1 MMKKTTLFSLLVP
14 AALLVGCH
22 ERSAVNGL
30 TVEMLDCPL
39 GVAAEHPRLSWRIE
53 SALPATVQTGYRIL
67 VSTDPGDLE
76 TGENLIWDSGDV
88 PSDRSVLVP
97 YEGPELESRRDYYWK
112 VRVATNHGDTLW
124 SEPSRWSM
132 ALLDDSDWQ
141 ARWIGYDSCLN
152 RTDTLGVFSRLAAR
166 YLRKEFDA
174 GRDIAQARLYISGLG
189 LYECYLNGC
198 RVGEDVLA
206 PTATDYTKTVCY
218 NVYDVTDL
226 LDEGVNTI
234 GVILGNGRF
243 FSMRTVTYTIPFT
256 QVTIPGVRN
265 YGYPKLLAQLE
276 ITDSEGNR
284 TVVASDENWKL
295 TTDGPIVANNEYDGE
310 TYDARLEM
318 PGWSRNGYDDSS
330 WRDARSV
337 AAPEGRLTAQ
347 ANPNIRVMDTV
358 EPVSIAALNDSTWIV
373 DMGQN
378 MVGWLA
384 VELEGR
390 KDRPVR
396 LRFAETLQDDGNLY
410 VDNLRGAKA
419 TDLYTPAEDG
429 TFSWTPRFTYHGFR
443 YVEIAGAAAKPDLE
457 KLKGEV
463 IYDAMPTT
471 GRFETSDSTINQV
484 YRNAYWGLRGNYRSM
499 PTDCPQRDERMGWL
513 GDRATGCIGES
524 FVFGNTLLYEK
535 WLRDIEAMQDSA
547 GCVPDVAPAHWTFD
561 QHSGNVTWP
570 AAYLCVAD
578 MLYNQ
583 RGDVRPIERH
593 YASMKKWIEY
603 IRDRQMKDG
612 LVINDVYGD
621 WCMPPESQ
629 ELIHS
634 QDPARKTDGR
644 LLGTSFYYRLLNMMA
659 RFAAVSGHEAD
670 TAEYLDLAA
679 RVKDAYNKQF
689 LNAETGQYANNT
701 VTANIIS
708 LMQGLVPDSLEQ
720 KVFANVVEKT
730 KGEFDSHVS
739 TGLIGIQFLM
749 RGLTQHGA
757 GDLAYTIATNRTYP
771 SWGYMIDKGATTIWE
786 LWNGDTADPA
796 MNSGNHVMLLGDLL
810 TWYYENLAG
819 IKSDPAAPG
828 FKHVVMAPYFPD
840 GLDWVDAATESPYG
854 PIASRWSRDGQGLS
868 WKVEIPANSTASVR
882 IPASSAGQV
891 TEGGKPL
898 SENPAVKSVTEAD
911 GFVTVEIGSG
921 KYDFFAAE

>member
-1 MMKKTTLFSLLVP
+1 MKINRIASGLL
-14 AALLVGCH
+14 
-22 ERSAVNGL
+22 L
-30 TVEMLDCPL
+30 TVALAAASCGTERTDGGKLAKETEAVGLRCRNLIDPE
-39 GVAAEHPRLSWRIE
+39 GVDKASLSWRIA
-53 SALPATVQTGYRIL
+53 SDARNVVQTAWQVEIA
-67 VSTDPGDLE
+67 SSKKSLE
-76 TGENLIWDSGDV
+76 KGRADV
-88 PSDRSVLVP
+88 WNSEKQLSDRQLNIVP
-97 YEGPELESRRDYYWK
+97 EGVVFEPGKLYWWR
-112 VRVATNHGDTLW
+112 VRVWNAADEVTPW
-124 SEPSRWSM
+124 SEPARFSVGPDTAYR
-132 ALLDDSDWQ
+132 WQ
-141 ARWIGYDSCLN
+141 AEWITSEWGENSPMP
-152 RTDTLGVFSRLAAR
+152 

-284 TVVASDENWKL
+284 TVVASDESWKL

-463 IYDAMPTT
+463 VYDAMPTT

-513 GDRATGCIGES
+513 GDRAMECIGES
-524 FVFGNTLLYEK
+524 FMFRQALLYEK
-535 WLRDIEAMQDSA
+535 WARDIRDSQL
-547 GCVPDVAPAHWTFD
+547 PDGMIPDLSPTYWPFY
-561 QHSGNVTWP
+561 SENVTYP
-570 AAYLCVAD
+570 AAYLCVVD

-583 RGDVRPIERH
+583 YGDEEAVREH
-593 YASMKKWIEY
+593 YPAMKKWIDYANE
-603 IRDRQMKDG
+603 R
-612 LVINDVYGD
+612 LVENDIVVKDVYGD
-621 WCMPPESQ
+621 WCMPPESP
-629 ELIHS
+629 EMIHS
-634 QDPARKTDGR
+634 QDPARVTDGR
-644 LLGTSFYYRLLNMMA
+644 LVGTSFFYRLLNMMA
-659 RFAAVSGHEAD
+659 RFAAVAGHEEDIPA
-670 TAEYLDLAA
+670 YLEQAA
-679 RVKDAYNKQF
+679 RVKDAYNRMF
-689 LNAETGQYANNT
+689 LNPETGQYANNT
-701 VTANIIS
+701 VSAGLLS
-708 LMQGLVPDSLEQ
+708 LVQGLVPDTLKQ
-720 KVFANVVEKT
+720 KVFDELVRRTEVD
-730 KGEFDSHVS
+730 FDSHVS
-739 TGLIGIQFLM
+739 TGMIGMQFMM
-749 RGLTQHGA
+749 RGLSRYGRP
-757 GDLAYTIATNRTYP
+757 DLALTLATNRTYP
-771 SWGYMIDKGATTIWE
+771 SWGYMIDRGATTIWE

-796 MNSGNHVMLLGDLL
+796 MNSGNHVMLLGDLIA
-810 TWYYENLAG
+810 WDWENLAG
-819 IKSDPAAPG
+819 IQADPAAPG
-828 FKHVVMAPYFPD
+828 FKHILMKPDFPQ
-840 GLDWVDAATESPYG
+840 GLEWVDASYESMYG
-854 PIASRWSRDGQGLS
+854 TIGSHWKRTGGGLS
-868 WKVEIPANSTASVR
+868 WSVEIPANTTATLRV
-882 IPASSAGQV
+882 PASDVSQV
-891 TEGGKPL
+891 EADGKPL
-898 SENPAVKSVTEAD
+898 AENPALTDVRASD
-911 GFVTVEIGSG
+911 GFVTFEAGSG
-921 KYDFFAAE
+921 SYRFLVGK

>member
-1 MMKKTTLFSLLVP
+1 M
-14 AALLVGCH
+14 
-22 ERSAVNGL
+22 
-30 TVEMLDCPL
+30 
-39 GVAAEHPRLSWRIE
+39 
-53 SALPATVQTGYRIL
+53 QTGYRIL

-513 GDRATGCIGES
+513 GDRAMECIGES
-524 FVFGNTLLYEK
+524 FMFRQALLYEK
-535 WLRDIEAMQDSA
+535 WARDIRDSQL
-547 GCVPDVAPAHWTFD
+547 PDGMIPDLSPTYWPFY
-561 QHSGNVTWP
+561 SENVTYP
-570 AAYLCVAD
+570 AAYLCVVD

-583 RGDVRPIERH
+583 YGDEEAVREH
-593 YASMKKWIEY
+593 YPAMKKWIDYANE
-603 IRDRQMKDG
+603 R
-612 LVINDVYGD
+612 LVENDIVVKDVYGD
-621 WCMPPESQ
+621 WCMPPESP

-634 QDPARKTDGR
+634 QDPARVTDGR
-644 LLGTSFYYRLLNMMA
+644 LVGTSFFYRLLNMMA
-659 RFAAVSGHEAD
+659 RFAAVAGHEEDIPA
-670 TAEYLDLAA
+670 YLEQAA
-679 RVKDAYNKQF
+679 RVKDAYNRM
-689 LNAETGQYANNT
+689 
-701 VTANIIS
+701 S
-708 LMQGLVPDSLEQ
+708 
-720 KVFANVVEKT
+720 
-730 KGEFDSHVS
+730 
-739 TGLIGIQFLM
+739 
-749 RGLTQHGA
+749 
-757 GDLAYTIATNRTYP
+757 
-771 SWGYMIDKGATTIWE
+771 
-786 LWNGDTADPA
+786 
-796 MNSGNHVMLLGDLL
+796 
-810 TWYYENLAG
+810 
-819 IKSDPAAPG
+819 
-828 FKHVVMAPYFPD
+828 
-840 GLDWVDAATESPYG
+840 
-854 PIASRWSRDGQGLS
+854 
-868 WKVEIPANSTASVR
+868 
-882 IPASSAGQV
+882 
-891 TEGGKPL
+891 
-898 SENPAVKSVTEAD
+898 
-911 GFVTVEIGSG
+911 
-921 KYDFFAAE
+921 

>member
-284 TVVASDENWKL
+284 TVVASDESWKL

>member
-513 GDRATGCIGES
+513 GDRAIECIGES
-524 FVFGNTLLYEK
+524 FMFRQALLYEK
-535 WLRDIEAMQDSA
+535 WARDIRDSQL
-547 GCVPDVAPAHWTFD
+547 PDGMIPDLSPTYRPFY
-561 QHSGNVTWP
+561 SENVTYP
-570 AAYLCVAD
+570 AAYLCVVD

-583 RGDVRPIERH
+583 YGDEKAVREH
-593 YASMKKWIEY
+593 YPAMKKWIDYANE
-603 IRDRQMKDG
+603 R
-612 LVINDVYGD
+612 LVENDIVVKDVYGD
-621 WCMPPESQ
+621 WCMPPESP

-634 QDPARKTDGR
+634 QDPARVTDGR
-644 LLGTSFYYRLLNMMA
+644 LVGTSFFYRLLNMMA
-659 RFAAVSGHEAD
+659 RFAAVAGHEEDIPA
-670 TAEYLDLAA
+670 YLEQAA
-679 RVKDAYNKQF
+679 RVKDAYNRMF
-689 LNAETGQYANNT
+689 LNPETGQYANNT
-701 VTANIIS
+701 VSAGLLS
-708 LMQGLVPDSLEQ
+708 LVQGLVPDTLKQ
-720 KVFANVVEKT
+720 KVFDELVRRTEVD
-730 KGEFDSHVS
+730 FDSHVS
-739 TGLIGIQFLM
+739 TGMIGMQFMM
-749 RGLTQHGA
+749 RGLSRYGRP
-757 GDLAYTIATNRTYP
+757 DLALTLATNRTYP
-771 SWGYMIDKGATTIWE
+771 SWGYMIDRGATTIWE

-796 MNSGNHVMLLGDLL
+796 MNSGNHLMQLGDLIA
-810 TWYYENLAG
+810 WDWENLAG
-819 IKSDPAAPG
+819 IQADPAAPG
-828 FKHVVMAPYFPD
+828 FKHILMKPDFPQ
-840 GLDWVDAATESPYG
+840 GLEWVDASYESMYG
-854 PIASRWSRDGQGLS
+854 TIGSHWKRTGGGLS
-868 WKVEIPANSTASVR
+868 WSVEIPANTTATLRV
-882 IPASSAGQV
+882 PASDVSQV
-891 TEGGKPL
+891 EADGKPL
-898 SENPAVKSVTEAD
+898 AENPALTDVRASD
-911 GFVTVEIGSG
+911 GFVTFEAGSG
-921 KYDFFAAE
+921 SYRFLVGK

>member
-284 TVVASDENWKL
+284 TVVASDESWKL

-463 IYDAMPTT
+463 VYDAMPTT

-513 GDRATGCIGES
+513 GDRAMGCIGES
-524 FVFGNTLLYEK
+524 FMFRHALLYEK
-535 WLRDIEAMQDSA
+535 WLKDIEQIQSEN
-547 GCVPDVAPAHWTFD
+547 GCVPDVAPAFWTFD

-570 AAYLCVAD
+570 AAYICVAD

-583 RGDVRPIERH
+583 YGDSRPIKEH
-593 YASMKKWIEY
+593 YASMKKWMDF
-603 IRDRQMKDG
+603 IRDTQMKDNV
-612 LVINDVYGD
+612 VINDVYGD

-634 QDPARKTDGR
+634 ADPARKTDGR
-644 LLGTSFYYRLLNMMA
+644 LLATSFYYRLLNIMSK
-659 RFAAVSGHEAD
+659 FAAISGNEAD
-670 TAEYLDLAA
+670 IPAYQELAA
-679 RVKDAYNKQF
+679 NIKSAYNQMF

-701 VTANIIS
+701 VTANILS
-708 LMQGLVPDSLEQ
+708 LMQDLTPDSLQ
-720 KVFANVVEKT
+720 GKVFENIVEKT
-730 KGEFDSHVS
+730 QGEFDSHVS

-749 RGLTQHGA
+749 RGLTEHGK

-786 LWNGDTADPA
+786 LWNGDTADPG
-796 MNSGNHVMLLGDLL
+796 MNSGNHVMLLGDLM

-819 IKSDPAAPG
+819 IKSDPQQVG
-828 FKHVVMAPYFPD
+828 FKKIVMAPYFPD
-840 GLDWVDAATESPYG
+840 GLDWVNASYESLYG
-854 PIASRWSRDGQGLS
+854 PIESNWKKGENGLS
-868 WKVEIPANSTASVR
+868 WKVVIPANTTASIR
-882 IPASSAGQV
+882 IPAASADKV
-891 TEGGKPL
+891 TESGKPL
-898 SENPAVKSVTEAD
+898 LQNPAVKSVNAAD
-911 GFVTVEIGSG
+911 GFVVVEAGSG
-921 KYDFFAAE
+921 TFDFLAGK

>member
-337 AAPEGRLTAQ
+337 AAPEGLLRR
-347 ANPNIRVMDTV
+347 IRI
-358 EPVSIAALNDSTWIV
+358 SGLWI
-373 DMGQN
+373 
-378 MVGWLA
+378 
-384 VELEGR
+384 R
-390 KDRPVR
+390 SS
-396 LRFAETLQDDGNLY
+396 RF
-410 VDNLRGAKA
+410 R
-419 TDLYTPAEDG
+419 
-429 TFSWTPRFTYHGFR
+429 SPR
-443 YVEIAGAAAKPDLE
+443 
-457 KLKGEV
+457 
-463 IYDAMPTT
+463 
-471 GRFETSDSTINQV
+471 
-484 YRNAYWGLRGNYRSM
+484 
-499 PTDCPQRDERMGWL
+499 
-513 GDRATGCIGES
+513 
-524 FVFGNTLLYEK
+524 
-535 WLRDIEAMQDSA
+535 
-547 GCVPDVAPAHWTFD
+547 
-561 QHSGNVTWP
+561 
-570 AAYLCVAD
+570 
-578 MLYNQ
+578 
-583 RGDVRPIERH
+583 
-593 YASMKKWIEY
+593 
-603 IRDRQMKDG
+603 
-612 LVINDVYGD
+612 
-621 WCMPPESQ
+621 
-629 ELIHS
+629 
-634 QDPARKTDGR
+634 
-644 LLGTSFYYRLLNMMA
+644 
-659 RFAAVSGHEAD
+659 
-670 TAEYLDLAA
+670 
-679 RVKDAYNKQF
+679 
-689 LNAETGQYANNT
+689 
-701 VTANIIS
+701 
-708 LMQGLVPDSLEQ
+708 
-720 KVFANVVEKT
+720 
-730 KGEFDSHVS
+730 
-739 TGLIGIQFLM
+739 
-749 RGLTQHGA
+749 
-757 GDLAYTIATNRTYP
+757 
-771 SWGYMIDKGATTIWE
+771 
-786 LWNGDTADPA
+786 
-796 MNSGNHVMLLGDLL
+796 
-810 TWYYENLAG
+810 
-819 IKSDPAAPG
+819 
-828 FKHVVMAPYFPD
+828 
-840 GLDWVDAATESPYG
+840 
-854 PIASRWSRDGQGLS
+854 
-868 WKVEIPANSTASVR
+868 
-882 IPASSAGQV
+882 
-891 TEGGKPL
+891 
-898 SENPAVKSVTEAD
+898 
-911 GFVTVEIGSG
+911 
-921 KYDFFAAE
+921 

>member
-284 TVVASDENWKL
+284 TVVASDESWKL

-463 IYDAMPTT
+463 VYDAMPTT

-583 RGDVRPIERH
+583 RGDVRPVERH

-603 IRDRQMKDG
+603 IRARQMKDG

-840 GLDWVDAATESPYG
+840 GLDWADAATESPYG